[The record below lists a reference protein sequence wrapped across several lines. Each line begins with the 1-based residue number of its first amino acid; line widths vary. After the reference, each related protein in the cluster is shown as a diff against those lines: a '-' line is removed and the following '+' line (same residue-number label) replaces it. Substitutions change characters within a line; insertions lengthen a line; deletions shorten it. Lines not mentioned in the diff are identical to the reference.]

1 MTRRSSFTKIENDVL
16 PKFRDSMAQA
26 ESTADVQKFFV
37 YTMLELIN
45 SALDGGFDLV
55 YEDITLTPG
64 SAPGLRP
71 RTAAARASPVR
82 GPVPGFGPAGHH
94 GTLRHRRRQPLQ
106 TPSTKPRPPKA
117 RSTPSPAGS
126 S

>member
-64 SAPGLRP
+64 SAPGYDLAPRLREHP
-71 RTAAARASPVR
+71 PFAALCQDSDLPAIMERFATAAGNRFKRLDKTPPSEGKVHPI
-82 GPVPGFGPAGHH
+82 AG
-94 GTLRHRRRQPLQ
+94 
-106 TPSTKPRPPKA
+106 
-117 RSTPSPAGS
+117 RSS
-126 S
+126 